1 MRAYL
6 ADLSGEFHDLRGL
19 RAQHPSWYNAEDYGA
34 SQQLGLALR
43 QIHASGLLYESVRQA
58 GGENAAVLRPPVLSA
73 CRQGPHFGHVWNG
86 ERISDVV
93 ERKETSIH
101 L

>member
-6 ADLSGEFHDLRGL
+6 ADLAGEFHDIRSLRKE
-19 RAQHPSWYNAEDYGA
+19 HPAWYDAEHYGG
-34 SQQLGLALR
+34 SQQLGHALR
-43 QIHASGLLYESVRQA
+43 QANAWGILYESVRHLS
-58 GGENAAVLRPPVLSA
+58 GENVAVLRPPVLSA
-73 CRQGPHFGHVWNG
+73 CRQGPHFGYIWNG